1 MKFTNLFNSS
11 YWLNQPVI
19 ATKSVYFIW
28 LIGLLAVFAI
38 GLGSLIFSSV
48 AKSNLNKTILKKF
61 GDLFS
66 DMGIAGLFFFFC
78 RQQSIPLFGLRIWFL
93 IWLIVFVIWLGF
105 VLKYLLK
112 RVPAIKLEQEEK
124 ARKEKYLPAKN

>member
-1 MKFTNLFNSS
+1 MRLANLFYST
-11 YWLNQPVI
+11 YWFKQPVV
-19 ATKSVYFIW
+19 ATKSAYFIW
-28 LIGLLAVFAI
+28 LIGLLAVFAV
-38 GLGSLIFSSV
+38 GLGALIASSA
-48 AKSNLNKTILKKF
+48 AKSNLNKTILRKF

-66 DMGIAGLFFFFC
+66 NMGIAGLLLFFC

-93 IWLIVFVIWLGF
+93 VWGIVFAIWLGF
-105 VLKYLLK
+105 VLKYLFK